1 MRSGVVGYGLGLL
14 LMLALSSACSSIV
27 PATVTWGPVAAVSGE
42 PTITLT
48 SRAQYDRVAQSITGA
63 GLFIATDGSRTD
75 YILQVMVGSTRSSR
89 GCGTLNNVAY
99 ILSGTAGR
107 ILVLK
112 GRGQTGSCSPNIFDD
127 LSRLLA
133 SHFGVRN

>member
-1 MRSGVVGYGLGLL
+1 MRVGVVGTGLGLL

-27 PATVTWGPVAAVSGE
+27 PATVTWGPVAAISGE

-48 SRAQYDRVAQSITGA
+48 SKAQYDRVAQSITDA
-63 GLFIATDGSRTD
+63 GLFIATGGSRADT
-75 YILQVMVGSTRSSR
+75 ILQVMVGSSRSSR

-99 ILSGTAGR
+99 ILSGPAGR

-112 GRGQTGSCSPNIFDD
+112 GRGLTGSCSPNIFDGM
-127 LSRLLA
+127 SRLLA
-133 SHFGVRN
+133 RHFGVGS